1 MRLVI
6 TLLPLLLTLAACSD
20 AADVPASV
28 PKSIALEY
36 SAGDTAAADKAQTEC
51 SLYGLNAKPRPTDE
65 ASTQNTVIFDC
76 Q

>member
-1 MRLVI
+1 MRLAIAV
-6 TLLPLLLTLAACSD
+6 LPFLLTLAACSD
-20 AADVPASV
+20 AADPPASA

-51 SLYGLNAKPRPTDE
+51 SLYGLNAKPRPAE
-65 ASTQNTVIFDC
+65 EGSTQNTVIFDC